1 MAKESDSGRFIA
13 TILMELSKAY
23 DFLLHDLL
31 IAKLEVYGLGNGS
44 VNFLLDCLTF
54 RKQRTKVGST
64 YSKYSRWSKIWRGI
78 PEGSMLGP
86 INDILMIIEQ
96 SAICNFADDSPL
108 YLCGEWLTEVKQNLI
123 FDTKGILYWPKL
135 NSLKANPGK
144 FQFRILGDKSYRKY
158 KLKINSIKAGA
169 SDNVLLLGSTIDKKL
184 TFKQLLKEQYK
195 LHAVWRMRKS
205 LTIERAK
212 RYY

>member
-13 TILMELSKAY
+13 TILMDLSKAY

-31 IAKLEVYGLGNGS
+31 IAKLEVYDLGNGS

-54 RKQRTKVGST
+54 RKQRTKVGS
-64 YSKYSRWSKIWRGI
+64 I
-78 PEGSMLGP
+78 GP

-96 SAICNFADDSPL
+96 SAICNFANDSPL
-108 YLCGEWLTEVKQNLI
+108 YLCGEWLIEVKQNLI

-144 FQFRILGDKSYRKY
+144 FQFRILGDKSYHEY

-169 SDNVLLLGSTIDKKL
+169 SDNVLLLGTTIDKKL

-205 LTIERAK
+205 LTIESAK

>member
-13 TILMELSKAY
+13 TILMDLSKAY

-31 IAKLEVYGLGNGS
+31 IAKLEVYDLGNGS

-54 RKQRTKVGST
+54 RKQRTKVGS
-64 YSKYSRWSKIWRGI
+64 I
-78 PEGSMLGP
+78 GP

-144 FQFRILGDKSYRKY
+144 FQFRILGDKSYHEY

-169 SDNVLLLGSTIDKKL
+169 SDNVLLLGTTIDKKL

-205 LTIERAK
+205 LTIESGK

>member
-13 TILMELSKAY
+13 TILMDLSKAY

-31 IAKLEVYGLGNGS
+31 IAKLEVYDLGNGS

-54 RKQRTKVGST
+54 RKQRTKVGS
-64 YSKYSRWSKIWRGI
+64 I
-78 PEGSMLGP
+78 GP

-108 YLCGEWLTEVKQNLI
+108 YLCGEWLIEVKQNLI

-144 FQFRILGDKSYRKY
+144 FQFRILGDKSYHEY

-169 SDNVLLLGSTIDKKL
+169 SDNVLLLGTTIDKKL

-205 LTIERAK
+205 LTIESAK

>member
-13 TILMELSKAY
+13 TILMDLSKAY

-31 IAKLEVYGLGNGS
+31 IAKLEVYDLGNGS

-54 RKQRTKVGST
+54 RKQRTKVGS
-64 YSKYSRWSKIWRGI
+64 I
-78 PEGSMLGP
+78 GP

-108 YLCGEWLTEVKQNLI
+108 YLCGEWLIEVKQNLI

-169 SDNVLLLGSTIDKKL
+169 SDNVLLLGTTIDKKL

-205 LTIERAK
+205 LTIESAK

>member
-13 TILMELSKAY
+13 TILMDLSKAY

-31 IAKLEVYGLGNGS
+31 IAKLEVYDLGNGS

-54 RKQRTKVGST
+54 RKQRTKVGS
-64 YSKYSRWSKIWRGI
+64 I
-78 PEGSMLGP
+78 GP

-96 SAICNFADDSPL
+96 SAICNFVDDSPL
-108 YLCGEWLTEVKQNLI
+108 YLCGEWLIEVKQNLI

-144 FQFRILGDKSYRKY
+144 FQFRILGDKSYHEY

-169 SDNVLLLGSTIDKKL
+169 SDNVLLLGTTIDKKL

-205 LTIERAK
+205 LTIESAK